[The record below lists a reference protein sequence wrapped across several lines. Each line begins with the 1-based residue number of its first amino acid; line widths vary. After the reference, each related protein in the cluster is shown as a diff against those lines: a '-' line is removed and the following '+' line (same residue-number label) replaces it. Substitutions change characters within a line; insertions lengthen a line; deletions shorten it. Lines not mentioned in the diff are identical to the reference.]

1 MTLAHVV
8 EIGCDF
14 FVVSAAGGT
23 IFYFAKGAL
32 RSSSKGCRLA
42 GGVQEVITNRSR
54 ICRWAAWFG
63 VMVSIE
69 AGMVDVRQVHD
80 PLNIAVAW
88 GGANA
93 LLSVHRGTR
102 AAVLEGLKG
111 AAYSV
116 VVGLAA
122 GVLMV
127 LLDSP
132 ETSN

>member
-1 MTLAHVV
+1 MYI
-8 EIGCDF
+8 EE
-14 FVVSAAGGT
+14 
-23 IFYFAKGAL
+23 
-32 RSSSKGCRLA
+32 GCRLA
-42 GGVQEVITNRSR
+42 GGVQEVITNRSC

-63 VMVSIE
+63 VMVSIQ

-80 PLNIAVAW
+80 PLNIAAAW

-93 LLSVHRGTR
+93 LLSVHRGTC

-116 VVGLAA
+116 VTGLAA
-122 GVLMV
+122 GVLIV